1 MAGFTAAVA
10 ERAATL
16 QRADLPADVAEIARQ
31 CVLDWFGV
39 TLAGSREHAAALVR
53 DVLLEEGA
61 DRGVTVVGTGVRL
74 PPMDAALANGVA
86 SHALDYDDVNQT
98 MLGHPS
104 VSILGALLALGEARG
119 ASGAD
124 VVCAFV
130 AGYDAQCDVAG
141 AVGPSHYQ
149 RGFHATGTIGTI
161 GAAAACARLLGLDGG
176 QTSVALGLAVTQAAG
191 LKSMFGTMAK
201 PFHAG
206 KACAN
211 GLLAAQ
217 LAATGFT
224 ANPEA
229 VEAVQ
234 GLAEAMGGTVPTEGP
249 DDVWHLRG
257 NLFKYHAACY
267 ETHSTIEGVRRLRA
281 GTAFEADDVASVTI
295 HANPAQLR
303 MCAIPDPVTGLETK
317 FSLRHVAAL
326 AALDADTSAIETFSD
341 DVALDPVV
349 VSLRDRVRVLDDGAS
364 RGPTRVD
371 VVLSDG
377 STLQAA
383 HDVYVPERDLD
394 AQADRLENKFHRL
407 VDPVLGGERATALV
421 AALREIQS
429 VDDVGAVLALTAT

>member
-1 MAGFTAAVA
+1 MSGFTAAVA
-10 ERAATL
+10 ERAAAL
-16 QRADLPADVAEIARQ
+16 QRADIPADVTEIARQ

-39 TLAGSREHAAALVR
+39 TVAGSCEPAAALVR
-53 DVLLEEGA
+53 DVLIEDGA

-74 PPMDAALANGVA
+74 PPIDAALANGVA

-104 VSILGALLALGEARG
+104 VAILGALLAVGEANG

-124 VVCAFV
+124 IVCAFV
-130 AGYDAQCDVAG
+130 AGYNALCDVAG

-149 RGFHATGTIGTI
+149 RGFHATGTIGTL
-161 GAAAACARLLGLDGG
+161 GAAAACARLLGLDAS

-211 GLLAAQ
+211 GLLAAR
-217 LAATGFT
+217 LAGAGFT
-224 ANPEA
+224 ANAGA

-249 DDVWHLRG
+249 GDVWHVRG

-281 GTAFEADDVASVTI
+281 EKAFEADDVASITI
-295 HANPAQLR
+295 HASQAQLR
-303 MCAIPDPVTGLETK
+303 MCAIPEPTSGLETK

-326 AALDADTSAIETFSD
+326 AALDADTSAIETFGD
-341 DVALDPVV
+341 AVAVDPVV
-349 VSLRDRVRVLDDGAS
+349 VAVRERVRVLDDGAS
-364 RGPTRVD
+364 RGPTVVD
-371 VVLSDG
+371 IVLADG
-377 STLQAA
+377 RTLQAA
-383 HDVYVPERDLD
+383 HDVYVPERDLA

-407 VDPVLGGERATALV
+407 AGPVLGYDRAIAVV
-421 AALREIQS
+421 AALRELES
-429 VDDVGAVLALTAT
+429 VDDVGKVLALTAT